1 MAGSLSI
8 NSGLSAAVPMPCDWR
23 RCSERSAGAQ
33 AVVLAAA
40 RASSVDGVPTA
51 LAVVL
56 DTEGSVYARQ
66 GTLALFGSGR
76 HVGWLSGGCLEPALL
91 ACGKQAIATNTLQ
104 LLEIDNL
111 EDSALFSAGATGCRG
126 RQLVALFPVSAVPCL
141 DAAIDSWSA
150 GGAPLDVTVMASGEI
165 HLGCAGHISQHV
177 LAAVLPEHVQPSRCW
192 NIRIA
197 PPPRVLVLGAGPEA
211 TYLSAMLQDLGW
223 QARYREPRATWR
235 HRSGAGALDAS
246 VSVPA
251 LLADF
256 SPDAV
261 LLMHH
266 NFELDLESLQ
276 ALAASPCAFVG
287 LLGPARRRED
297 LLRFVKPELRAKLLS
312 TLRSPVGLRLGS
324 SGPAGIALSVCAE
337 LEHWRSGRTQWE

>member
-1 MAGSLSI
+1 M
-8 NSGLSAAVPMPCDWR
+8 
-23 RCSERSAGAQ
+23 
-33 AVVLAAA
+33 
-40 RASSVDGVPTA
+40 
-51 LAVVL
+51 
-56 DTEGSVYARQ
+56 
-66 GTLALFGSGR
+66 
-76 HVGWLSGGCLEPALL
+76 GWLSGGCLEPALL
-91 ACGKQAIATNTLQ
+91 ACGEQAIATDTLQ

-141 DAAIDSWSA
+141 DAAIDTWSA
-150 GGAPLDVTVMASGEI
+150 GGAPLEVTVMASGEI
-165 HLGCAGHISQHV
+165 RLGCAAHISQRV

-192 NIRIA
+192 NICIA

-287 LLGPARRRED
+287 CLALPAGARIC
-297 LLRFVKPELRAKLLS
+297 S
-312 TLRSPVGLRLGS
+312 GS
-324 SGPAGIALSVCAE
+324 SNLSCAQGCYRRCD
-337 LEHWRSGRTQWE
+337 LRWDCA